1 MSNGEYLEVQPSRW
15 CPVCYR
21 QMSVESTSE
30 GTDPRSGLALTTIKW
45 CCEACASGATDDAA
59 FDPHEITKAYDVES
73 GSELSRSEVELA
85 LRGRI
90 LSVDSDP
97 LAEEFPLRREGYLY
111 DVKIRVSTG
120 SGEHTYYWLAA

>member
-1 MSNGEYLEVQPSRW
+1 MSSGEYLEVQASRW

-21 QMSVESTSE
+21 QMSVEGTSE

-45 CCEACASGATDDAA
+45 CCEVCASGSSEETGLDPHGITRA
-59 FDPHEITKAYDVES
+59 FDVET
-73 GSELSRSEVELA
+73 GSELSRSEIELA
-85 LRGRI
+85 LRGQI

-97 LAEEFPLRREGYLY
+97 LADEFPLRREGYVY
-111 DVKIRVSTG
+111 DVRIRVSTG